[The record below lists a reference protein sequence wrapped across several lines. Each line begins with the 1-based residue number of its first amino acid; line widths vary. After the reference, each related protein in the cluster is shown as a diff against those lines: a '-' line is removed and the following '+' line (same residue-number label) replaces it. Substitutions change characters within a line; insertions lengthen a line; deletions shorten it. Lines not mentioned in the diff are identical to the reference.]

1 MSPWTWQ
8 HMHDVFSLVSWE
20 ISLGGRVWRPGLNFG
35 SGYLLASV
43 TVKEGH
49 CALVFSWRERQDRG
63 SCGVGPLWAIQVNGI
78 HIHCLPVR
86 KSKLSGWLRPSMMT
100 CKVCTVVCNLSAVF
114 SIPSFSRNEFIFCC
128 ISGFPISYSVPPT
141 NDKNLQRKKK
151 KKKNPHHTLIILLIF
166 QSPYI
171 NHSSSSQIHTST
183 NQPVFTG
190 NLQRAPCHK
199 GDLSWE
205 KKGKGWSEVFELLS
219 KEAPAQNQH
228 QKCFTVQ
235 CS

>member
-8 HMHDVFSLVSWE
+8 HMHDVFSLAWWE

-49 CALVFSWRERQDRG
+49 CALVFSWRERQNRG
-63 SCGVGPLWAIQVNGI
+63 SYGVGPLWAIQVNGI

-141 NDKNLQRKKK
+141 NDKNLQRKNKQTKK
-151 KKKNPHHTLIILLIF
+151 EPPPHINNITYFPVSLHKSLLFI
-166 QSPYI
+166 SDPYI
-171 NHSSSSQIHTST
+171 NQPTGLYWKST
-183 NQPVFTG
+183 VF
-190 NLQRAPCHK
+190 PM
-199 GDLSWE
+199 
-205 KKGKGWSEVFELLS
+205 
-219 KEAPAQNQH
+219 P
-228 QKCFTVQ
+228 
-235 CS
+235 